1 MNPDFAGTSGQGFF
15 GSRLQRLDCR
25 WADRIAPYALGMYT
39 LSYNLQYDVHL
50 FQRLSPSTSKL
61 LTRIVYEN
69 TIPIMANSIIHTKTT
84 DPVEAEY
91 QDTTLRAR
99 AQAVLRNAI
108 LDGHFVAGQK
118 LVERELS
125 LLTGASRS
133 ILREALVHLEANG
146 LIERR
151 SYSGFSVTRLSARKV
166 HEIFELRA
174 TVETLAAE
182 LFTERA
188 SDQEISDL
196 SAALL
201 ELEDCLINFDLA
213 RMRAAKEGYYEVL
226 FTGCRNI
233 EIRRALGNVID
244 RIYYLRSQLLL
255 DPDRRHASLAEMRR
269 LTTALVERD
278 RLAVRAAS
286 LAHISAAREA
296 LLNSMVRGD
305 DGRAPETGRTG
316 RQ

>member
-1 MNPDFAGTSGQGFF
+1 MPHDTPQT
-15 GSRLQRLDCR
+15 
-25 WADRIAPYALGMYT
+25 IASQAP
-39 LSYNLQYDVHL
+39 
-50 FQRLSPSTSKL
+50 
-61 LTRIVYEN
+61 E
-69 TIPIMANSIIHTKTT
+69 
-84 DPVEAEY
+84 VEY
-91 QDTTLRAR
+91 RDTTLRAR
-99 AQAVLRNAI
+99 AQALLREAI
-108 LDGHFVAGQK
+108 LDGHFTAGQK
-118 LVERELS
+118 LIERELS

-188 SDQEISDL
+188 SDQEIADL

-201 ELEDCLINFDLA
+201 ELEDCLVTFDLS

-226 FTGCRNI
+226 FTGCRNV

-244 RIYYLRSQLLL
+244 RIYYLRSRLLL
-255 DPDRRHASLAEMRR
+255 DPDRRQASLAEMRR
-269 LTTALVERD
+269 LTVALVERD
-278 RLAVRAAS
+278 RLAARAAS
-286 LAHISAAREA
+286 LAHISAARDA
-296 LLNSMVRGD
+296 LLQSMVRD
-305 DGRAPETGRTG
+305 DNVEDTPAPAER
-316 RQ
+316 R